1 MRKILFGV
9 LGCLVAVCAHAAQ
22 VANLDYVHKL
32 IQQKWDISIPIKAD
46 NPMLAA
52 NMKYLL
58 TAVDVANEILN
69 GEKTTDYG
77 NGEFATLH
85 AADTV
90 ATIQAVETL
99 VKKDN
104 TEKAFFMTV
113 TPGCF
118 DDFSTIYSF
127 DFSIGAAGEFIVDW
141 GDGTVETITK
151 PDTTYTYY
159 NHDYATDGPYTIK
172 LTGRATAYGT
182 DSVFRVSYDS
192 ANLALQA
199 IDGTLGGIFPTLPD
213 GSQPLF
219 KNSFAGA
226 YNITSIPSK
235 LFTGISGAPA
245 GEMFRETFS
254 GCSDLTSIPSK
265 LFAGI
270 SGAPASYMFANTF
283 YGCSGLTS
291 IPSDLFAGIS
301 GAPASF
307 MFASTFSGCSGLTG
321 SIPSD
326 LFAGISGAPA
336 DSMFGGTFQG
346 CSGLTSI
353 PDGLFAG
360 ISGAPAS
367 AMFSGTF
374 QGCSGLTSIPDG
386 LFAGI
391 SGAPAGWMFNS
402 TFYGCS
408 GLTGA
413 IPDGLFGN
421 LTGAPAGSM
430 FSGTFYGCS
439 KLTSI
444 PENLFGNISG
454 TAQTRM
460 FHETFYNCTSLTG
473 PSARINGQ
481 YLYEIWPSATSD
493 QVGDMYYRATQLSDY
508 SSIPSTWK

>member
-9 LGCLVAVCAHAAQ
+9 FGCLVAVCAHAAQ

-46 NPMLAA
+46 NPMLAT

-77 NGEFATLH
+77 NGEFATLQ

-99 VKKDN
+99 VQKVN

-113 TPGCF
+113 SPECF
-118 DDFSTIYSF
+118 EDFGTICSF
-127 DFSIGAAGEFIVDW
+127 DFSISAAGEFIVDW

-182 DSVFRVSYDS
+182 DSVFRVANDS

-199 IDGTLGGIFPTLPD
+199 IDGTLGGIFPTLLD

-219 KNSFAGA
+219 RDSFADA
-226 YNITSIPSK
+226 QNITSIPSK

-245 GEMFRETFS
+245 SYMFDSTFS
-254 GCSDLTSIPSK
+254 DCTGLTSIPSK

-270 SGAPASYMFANTF
+270 SGAPASYMFYNTF
-283 YGCSGLTS
+283 FYCSGLTS
-291 IPSDLFAGIS
+291 IPAGLFAGIS
-301 GAPASF
+301 GVPASQ
-307 MFASTFSGCSGLTG
+307 MFAGTFSGCSGLTG
-321 SIPSD
+321 E
-326 LFAGISGAPA
+326 
-336 DSMFGGTFQG
+336 
-346 CSGLTSI
+346 
-353 PDGLFAG
+353 
-360 ISGAPAS
+360 
-367 AMFSGTF
+367 
-374 QGCSGLTSIPDG
+374 
-386 LFAGI
+386 
-391 SGAPAGWMFNS
+391 
-402 TFYGCS
+402 
-408 GLTGA
+408 

-421 LTGAPAGSM
+421 L
-430 FSGTFYGCS
+430 
-439 KLTSI
+439 
-444 PENLFGNISG
+444 
-454 TAQTRM
+454 
-460 FHETFYNCTSLTG
+460 
-473 PSARINGQ
+473 
-481 YLYEIWPSATSD
+481 
-493 QVGDMYYRATQLSDY
+493 
-508 SSIPSTWK
+508 